1 MPGTKE
7 IVANKGLSGTEM
19 QKIIRADFEKL
30 LEGEGLLSAQMAYGR
45 VSYDIRLRLHTGNP
59 YHPESEISIS
69 SRVRSVQEIEANP
82 AMAAVETPPLA
93 NPPDDA
99 IVVGTEV
106 ARVVDSPNVERIRIG
121 EPIPVS
127 VKQMDGTV
135 STQHIQYPKD
145 PDAGDGNVAVRD
157 VTDEAL
163 VDWKVKQGTEPP
175 TKSWWGAK
183 GGAAPSDV
191 ADVQLSEMDTT
202 DPT

>member
-1 MPGTKE
+1 
-7 IVANKGLSGTEM
+7 
-19 QKIIRADFEKL
+19 
-30 LEGEGLLSAQMAYGR
+30 
-45 VSYDIRLRLHTGNP
+45 
-59 YHPESEISIS
+59 
-69 SRVRSVQEIEANP
+69 
-82 AMAAVETPPLA
+82 VETPPLA

-145 PDAGDGNVAVRD
+145 PDAGDGNVTVRE

-163 VDWKVKQGTEPP
+163 ADWKVKQGTESPA
-175 TKSWWGAK
+175 KSWWGAK
-183 GGAAPSDV
+183 VERDPSNPTDAV
-191 ADVQLSEMDTT
+191 LTDMDTA